1 MSWATAYSGSNNIHF
16 EQPAI
21 MSDSRLFT
29 YYNSSCSANESLKNN
44 KGIKSNYDYRQYL
57 IKHGNSIIE
66 QNKNK
71 HVNSIAYVQ
80 PVNVSSANRNEK
92 YLYKKTQD
100 TSQPYGYEN
109 SDLKNM
115 YLTRHQLQSKK
126 TDRILSQEELLKLR
140 SM

>member
-1 MSWATAYSGSNNIHF
+1 MSWATAYSGTNNIHF

-29 YYNSSCSANESLKNN
+29 YYNSSCNANESLKNN
-44 KGIKSNYDYRQYL
+44 TGIKTNYEYRQYL

-66 QNKNK
+66 NNKK
-71 HVNSIAYVQ
+71 QHINSISYVQ
-80 PVNVSSANRNEK
+80 PINISNENRNKK
-92 YLYKKTQD
+92 YLYKKTAD
-100 TSQPYGYEN
+100 TSHPYVYQN

-126 TDRILSQEELLKLR
+126 TDTILTQEELLKLR

>member
-29 YYNSSCSANESLKNN
+29 YYNSSCDSNESLKKN
-44 KGIKSNYDYRQYL
+44 KGIESNYDYRQYL

-71 HVNSIAYVQ
+71 HINSIGYVPAY
-80 PVNVSSANRNEK
+80 NISNANRNNK
-92 YLYKKTQD
+92 YLYKNIGDNTQ
-100 TSQPYGYEN
+100 TYGYAT

-115 YLTRHQLQSKK
+115 YLSRQQLQSKK
-126 TDRILSQEELLKLR
+126 TDKILTQEELLKLR
-140 SM
+140 SI